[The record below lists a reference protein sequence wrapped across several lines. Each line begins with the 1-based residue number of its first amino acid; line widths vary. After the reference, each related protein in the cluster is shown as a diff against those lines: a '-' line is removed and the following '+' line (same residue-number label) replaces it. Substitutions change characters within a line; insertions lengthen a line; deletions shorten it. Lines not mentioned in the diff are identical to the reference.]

1 MKLCLYGADGFGKEV
16 YDIALRINNKDSR
29 MDEIFFIDDTP
40 NIDKTYNNSRLFSV
54 DNMLEEFDENAI
66 EIIIALGLPVINN
79 YPGWLAEMITD
90 NNCGLA
96 VTPRNAEAF
105 SEALITMKSDRE
117 SLFRMGQNA
126 KQLAASKFDRNRLS
140 DQFVD
145 FLVTNIN
152 G

>member
-1 MKLCLYGADGFGKEV
+1 
-16 YDIALRINNKDSR
+16 

-40 NIDKTYNNSRLFSV
+40 NIDKTYNNSRL
-54 DNMLEEFDENAI
+54 
-66 EIIIALGLPVINN
+66 
-79 YPGWLAEMITD
+79 T
-90 NNCGLA
+90 

-126 KQLAASKFDRNRLS
+126 KQLASSKFDRNRLS

-152 G
+152 R

>member
-1 MKLCLYGADGFGKEV
+1 MPKDDLFTYLQKEANVGLMILEDIPAFYYGTSP
-16 YDIALRINNKDSR
+16 NK
-29 MDEIFFIDDTP
+29 FFD
-40 NIDKTYNNSRLFSV
+40 Y
-54 DNMLEEFDENAI
+54 
-66 EIIIALGLPVINN
+66 IALGLLVINN

-96 VTPRNAEAF
+96 VTPRNPEAF

-117 SLFRMGQNA
+117 SLFRMGQNT
-126 KQLAASKFDRNRLS
+126 KQLASSKFDRNRLS

-152 G
+152 R